1 MDKYTPTEIKDLKAI
16 KQRVMRNVVQEIE
29 SNSRKPKYRWRFVI
43 ISAVLTISAI
53 LFMLNQLF
61 IVDHNS
67 VTKLP
72 IDLTEPTF
80 YEEQGLFYLHGLTL
94 GDSKSKVVRLL
105 GENYTTEFQE
115 DGSNADLILDYGGE
129 ARFYFLQEKL
139 ILILFTNTD
148 ENHFD
153 KLFSEYNGMKFMSDG
168 SRYFYSNETFHVL
181 KAEYIPNGKL
191 YLYLSYAG
199 PELMENAEFMK
210 LKQNMD

>member
-1 MDKYTPTEIKDLKAI
+1 MDNYTPTEIKDLKTI

-29 SNSRKPKYRWRFVI
+29 NNSRKPKYRWRFVM
-43 ISAVLTISAI
+43 ISAVLTISAM

-61 IVDHNS
+61 IVDHDS
-67 VTKLP
+67 ATKLP

-115 DGSNADLILDYGGE
+115 DGSNADLILDYEGE
-129 ARFYFLQEKL
+129 ARFYFLHEKI
-139 ILILFTNTD
+139 ILILFTNTNED
-148 ENHFD
+148 RFD
-153 KLFSEYNGMKFMSDG
+153 KLFSAYNGMKFMSDG
-168 SRYFYSNETFHVL
+168 SRYFYSNETSHVL
-181 KAEYIPNGKL
+181 KAEFIPNGKL
-191 YLYLSYAG
+191 YLYLLYSD

-210 LKQNMD
+210 LK